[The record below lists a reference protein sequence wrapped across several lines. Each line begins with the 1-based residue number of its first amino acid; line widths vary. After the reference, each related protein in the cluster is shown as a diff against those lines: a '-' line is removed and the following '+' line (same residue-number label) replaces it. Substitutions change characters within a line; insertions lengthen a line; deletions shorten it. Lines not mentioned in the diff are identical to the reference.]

1 MEEKKEKEVPEVQ
14 ELDLEDLEEVS
25 GGRGLRDEAI
35 TKTHDITESVKE
47 RV

>member
-25 GGRGLRDEAI
+25 GGRGLREVAV
-35 TKTHDITESVKE
+35 TQTHDITESVKE

>member
-14 ELDLEDLEEVS
+14 ELELDELEEVS
-25 GGRGLRDEAI
+25 GGRGLRDTVV